1 MRIRKRLSLLFIAG
15 ALLPLTAITVM
26 HLTSMRQLGLE
37 IGSYTQTIL
46 TENERNFL
54 QKTVEDYGRI
64 LQRDKKTLEMIVQTQ
79 AREVERSLA
88 GPTPP
93 GREIHFPQAFGQA
106 GNRLP
111 GSTISYKHLQRN
123 GTYKREPVWVNYDHQ
138 VFYLAPGTGRQS
150 ASEDLAR
157 LSGLLQDLRFVYRL
171 HPDLIYWQQTALESG
186 AMSVYPGHSRFP
198 DGYDPRQQEWYRQAK
213 AEQSMVSMIAT
224 EAATGTV
231 TQVAALPVHRPD
243 GSFAGVTAIH
253 VPLTNIFQ
261 SLKLPNSWEKHAQT
275 MLVMF
280 ERSSQTPN
288 GQLRI
293 LVHENMPDT
302 NGWSIERDIHGKTYL
317 CSKDSASFRQ
327 LLQDASLGYSGVQ
340 QICYKGK
347 EMLYAYGTHE
357 TGEPFPVIILPYKQV
372 LGKAAEM
379 RSLVEDMTTSW
390 LKLTA
395 LAFVGAITLSVI
407 LALFSAR
414 TVIRPVMRLAGAANG
429 LAKGNFRA
437 RARISSGDELEELGD
452 IFNTMGPRLQENESM
467 RHAMAV
473 AKQTQQYLLPKQAP
487 RLEHFDI
494 SGISVYSDETGGD
507 YYDYIEIA
515 NAGRDKLG
523 IAVGDVSGHGI
534 GAALLMASARG
545 VIRSHATRFSANLD
559 TLFEMLNK
567 HLLQDTGDSQFL
579 TLFYGVLDASQNT
592 LIWSS
597 AGHDPGLWMK
607 KRSGEIHEL
616 PNTGMPLGI
625 SEDAVYEQAGPITL
639 EAGDLILVGT
649 DGIRETRNPNR
660 EMFGEERLH
669 RILQAYSHETT
680 RQICDRIV
688 QSLQSFRQGSTQE
701 DDVTLVAIKYQPD
714 MD

>member
-64 LQRDKKTLEMIVQTQ
+64 LQRDKKTLEMIVRTQ

-88 GPTPP
+88 GPTPS
-93 GREIHFPQAFGQA
+93 GRTIHFPQAFGQA

-111 GSTISYKHLQRN
+111 GSTISYKHLQPN

-157 LSGLLQDLRFVYRL
+157 LSGLFQDLRFVYRL

-275 MLVMF
+275 MLAMF

-302 NGWSIERDIHGKTYL
+302 NGWSIERDTHGKAYL
-317 CSKDSASFRQ
+317 CSEDSASFRQ

-379 RSLVEDMTTSW
+379 RSLVEEMTTSW

-473 AKQTQQYLLPKQAP
+473 AKQTQQYLLPKRAP
-487 RLEHFDI
+487 RLEHYDI

-625 SEDAVYEQAGPITL
+625 SEDAAYEQAGPITL

-701 DDVTLVAIKYQPD
+701 DDITLVAIKYQPD